1 MRSSRVPQE
10 GAHFRLTDGA
20 SRRGGAAAQDS
31 TAAGGTPAAP
41 RGGSRR
47 PQTSFASLAAEARIL
62 LGDVSG
68 EAWGFFHSPVP
79 VITRVPP
86 SLPNGRVPLG
96 VPVNM
101 ASGRTV
107 HAGPRRRPPSAP
119 RCPPAGLLLGRSLL
133 DKERRVFTF
142 YFNSRPLKNVKG
154 SARSFPPP
162 FGSQACP
169 SHGSCPAPCGAGGLI
184 PWVLRLIPPLAV
196 CSGVGP
202 VH

>member
-1 MRSSRVPQE
+1 MGRLPRTARRQAGPQ
-10 GAHFRLTDGA
+10 R
-20 SRRGGAAAQDS
+20 
-31 TAAGGTPAAP
+31 P
-41 RGGSRR
+41 REA
-47 PQTSFASLAAEARIL
+47 SFALLAAEARIL
-62 LGDVSG
+62 PGDVSG

-79 VITRVPP
+79 VITRAP
-86 SLPNGRVPLG
+86 GRGSPIAPKWSCALG

-119 RCPPAGLLLGRSLL
+119 RCPPAGLLLGHSLL